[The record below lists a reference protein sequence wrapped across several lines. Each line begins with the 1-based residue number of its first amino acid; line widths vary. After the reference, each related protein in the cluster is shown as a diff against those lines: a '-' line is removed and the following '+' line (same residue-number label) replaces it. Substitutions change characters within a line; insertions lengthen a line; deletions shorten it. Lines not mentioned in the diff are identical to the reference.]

1 MPGEDGR
8 PAGAVRVAAVAAWSA
23 HRSAIALALA
33 LAVPATTA
41 GGRPFPD
48 RDLVLALTGL
58 LVIGSGLLQ
67 GTTLPALLGWARLG
81 GAAEEAQE
89 KDLAQSEAATAQD
102 RARAVTDPETAAAE
116 GRQALVRLRGRDAIG
131 DAALREADHAVTLRA
146 HAEKTGRP
154 T

>member
-8 PAGAVRVAAVAAWSA
+8 PAGALRIAAVAAWSA

-41 GGRPFPD
+41 DGRPFPD

-58 LVIGSGLLQ
+58 LVVGSGLLQ
-67 GTTLPALLGWARLG
+67 GTTLPALLGWAQLG

-89 KDLAQSEAATAQD
+89 KDLAKSEAAAAQD
-102 RARAVTDPETAAAE
+102 QARAATDPETAAAE
-116 GRQALVRLRGRDAIG
+116 GRQALIRLRSRDAIG
-131 DAALREADHAVTLRA
+131 DAALREADHAVTMRA
-146 HAEKTGRP
+146 HAEKTSEP